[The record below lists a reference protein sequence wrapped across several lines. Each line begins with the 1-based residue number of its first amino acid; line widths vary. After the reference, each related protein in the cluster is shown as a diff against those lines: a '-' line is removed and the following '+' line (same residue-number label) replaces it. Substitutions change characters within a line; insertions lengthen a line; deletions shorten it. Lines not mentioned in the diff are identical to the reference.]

1 MAKNIRGN
9 GDGKNGENQS
19 YRRGNETVSRRQL
32 VKEVAKGEHPG
43 YHNVKVDGTKYVRA
57 NPDKRKGNNVDQD

>member
-1 MAKNIRGN
+1 MAKKIRGN
-9 GDGKNGENQS
+9 ADGPNGENQS
-19 YRRGNETVSRRQL
+19 YRRGNETVSRKQL

-57 NPDKRKGNNVDQD
+57 NPDKRKGNNVDRD